1 MARSD
6 RPLPPLVAT
15 SLESVELDRLLHGEW
30 DNALLSGTLAPDFDE
45 PFLLTQARIER
56 ATLIGAS
63 LAGSRLVDVVIDGCD
78 LSGADLGHAALTR
91 VEVRNSK
98 FAGVQFTQS
107 RWHDVRFIDCQ
118 LDGADIRFV
127 RGEFVRFERCRMRH
141 AELRDSVLT
150 AVAWWDCD
158 LTDADVS
165 NIKIVRGQL
174 HGSNVAGMVGAT
186 SLVPIALDA
195 QQAPAFAEHFMA
207 ALGIVVGDRVED

>member
-6 RPLPPLVAT
+6 RPLPPLVPT
-15 SLESVELDRLLHGEW
+15 SLESVVLDCVPHGEW
-30 DNALLSGTLAPDFDE
+30 DNALLSGTLAADFDE

-56 ATLIGAS
+56 ASLVGAS

-78 LSGADLGHAALTR
+78 LSGADLDHTALSR

-98 FAGVQFTQS
+98 LAGVQLAQS

-118 LDGADIRFV
+118 LDGANIRFV
-127 RGEFVRFERCRMRH
+127 RGEFVRFERCRMRQ

-165 NIKIVRGQL
+165 NIKIVRAQL

-186 SLVPIALDA
+186 CLVPIALDA

-207 ALGIVVGDRVED
+207 TMGIVVGDRVED